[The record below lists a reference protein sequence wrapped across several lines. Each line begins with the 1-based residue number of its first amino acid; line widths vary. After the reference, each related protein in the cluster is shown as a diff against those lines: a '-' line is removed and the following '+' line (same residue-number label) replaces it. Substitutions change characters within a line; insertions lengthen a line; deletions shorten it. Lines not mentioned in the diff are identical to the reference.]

1 MSNSKDAVRKILD
14 AVKADKRTSLT
25 APEGKLVCDAYGIP
39 VPKEGVAKSAAEAA
53 KIATDMGFPVVMK
66 IVSPDILH
74 KTEAGGVMVG
84 VKTAADA
91 EKNYATILANAKKYK
106 ADAKIEGIQVQQML
120 LGGQEVIIG
129 AVTDGSFGKLV
140 AFGLGG
146 VLVEVLKDI
155 TFRLAPATKEDALSM
170 LDGIQAHEML
180 KGVRGS
186 DPANRDAIADI
197 IVNVSKLITDF
208 PEIAEM
214 DLNPVFATKSNAIAA
229 DVRIVV
235 DFEPK
240 PPRPRPNHDDIV
252 RQMNRIMKPKSVAVI
267 GASAENGK
275 IGNSVMKNL
284 INGGYKGEI
293 YPIHPKADEIMGKKV
308 YKSVKD
314 VPGEV
319 DIAVF
324 AIPANFVAGAL
335 IECGEKKVV
344 GAILIPSGYAETGNI
359 KGQEEIQAIGQKYG
373 IRLMGPNIY
382 GFYYTHANLCATFCT
397 AYDVK
402 GSAALSSQS
411 GGIGMAIIGFSRS
424 AKMGVSAIV
433 GLGNKSDI
441 DEDDLLTFF
450 EQDDNTQIIA
460 QHCED
465 LKDGRAFA
473 EVAKRVS
480 KKKPIVVLK
489 AGRTSA
495 GAKAA
500 SSHTGALAGN
510 DKIYEDVFNQS
521 GVIRARSLRDML
533 EFARG
538 IPVLPTPKGE
548 NVVIITG
555 AGGSGVLLSDA
566 CIDNNLQA
574 DDDPA
579 GSRCGVPQVHPAV
592 RRGRQPGR
600 HHRRRA
606 ADHLRQHRQ
615 ARARR
620 PAHPFADPRLLAH
633 HRDAADGV
641 CEEHGRGEERDEGQG
656 HREAD
661 RGLAGRRH
669 RGRGSRRLSLPERHR
684 RLRLLDRNSGRG
696 ARREVQV
703 GARRGPAVS
712 VNSSHSG
719 MRASRGP
726 GMRIPGSRC
735 ARTGMHGNQARFAFQ
750 PSRCHRPIQRR
761 GDGEAGAGRQ
771 RIDHEILKSG
781 MPARRPELQN
791 LDHADH
797 HDGDRCREQPV
808 PRIGQA
814 EASPTRTKA
823 SACSPSWPRSE
834 CGRKRGG
841 PSVAKVT
848 AAARSQAMI
857 LRMMVIATG

>member
-1 MSNSKDAVRKILD
+1 MSSSKDAVRKILD
-14 AVKADKRTSLT
+14 VVKSDKRTSLT

-39 VPKEGVAKSAAEAA
+39 VPKEGVAKSASEAA
-53 KIATDMGFPVVMK
+53 KIATGMGFPVVMK

-74 KTEAGGVMVG
+74 KTEAGGVIVG
-84 VKTAADA
+84 VKTAADV

-106 ADAKIEGIQVQQML
+106 SDAKIEGIQVQQML

-155 TFRLAPATKEDALSM
+155 TFRLAPASKQDALSM

-186 DPANRDAIADI
+186 DPVNRDAIADI
-197 IVNVSKLITDF
+197 IVNVSRLITDF

-214 DLNPVFATKSNAIAA
+214 DLNPVFATKASAVAA

-235 DFEPK
+235 DFAPK
-240 PPRPRPNHDDIV
+240 APRPRPNHDDIV

-293 YPIHPKADEIMGKKV
+293 YPIHPKADEILGKKV

-314 VPGEV
+314 IPGEV

-324 AIPANFVAGAL
+324 AIPASLVAGAL

-344 GAILIPSGYAETGNI
+344 GAILIPSGYAETGNV

-538 IPVLPTPKGE
+538 VPVLPTPKGE

-566 CIDNNLQA
+566 CIDNKLSLMTIPPDLDTAFRKFIPPFGAAGNPVDITGGEPPITYVNTVKLGLE
-574 DDDPA
+574 DPRIHALILGYWHTIVTPPMVFARNMVEVKNEMKAKGIEKPIVASLA
-579 GSRCGVPQVHPAV
+579 GDIEVEE
-592 RRGRQPGR
+592 
-600 HHRRRA
+600 A
-606 ADHLRQHRQ
+606 ADYLYQNGIV
-615 ARARR
+615 AYAYSTEI
-620 PAHPFADPRLLAH
+620 PVAVLGAKYKWA
-633 HRDAADGV
+633 
-641 CEEHGRGEERDEGQG
+641 
-656 HREAD
+656 
-661 RGLAGRRH
+661 
-669 RGRGSRRLSLPERHR
+669 
-684 RLRLLDRNSGRG
+684 RG
-696 ARREVQV
+696 A
-703 GARRGPAVS
+703 G
-712 VNSSHSG
+712 
-719 MRASRGP
+719 
-726 GMRIPGSRC
+726 
-735 ARTGMHGNQARFAFQ
+735 
-750 PSRCHRPIQRR
+750 
-761 GDGEAGAGRQ
+761 
-771 RIDHEILKSG
+771 L
-781 MPARRPELQN
+781 L
-791 LDHADH
+791 
-797 HDGDRCREQPV
+797 
-808 PRIGQA
+808 
-814 EASPTRTKA
+814 
-823 SACSPSWPRSE
+823 
-834 CGRKRGG
+834 
-841 PSVAKVT
+841 
-848 AAARSQAMI
+848 
-857 LRMMVIATG
+857 

>member
-14 AVKADKRTSLT
+14 RVKADGRTSLT
-25 APEGKLVCDAYGIP
+25 APEGKLVCDAYGIA
-39 VPKEGVAKSAAEAA
+39 VPKEAVAKSAAEASR
-53 KIATDMGFPVVMK
+53 IAAEMGFPVVMK

-84 VKTAADA
+84 VKTAA
-91 EKNYATILANAKKYK
+91 EVERNYATILANAAKYK
-106 ADAKIEGIQVQQML
+106 SDARIEGVQVQQML
-120 LGGQEVIIG
+120 LGGQEVIVG

-155 TFRLAPATKEDALSM
+155 TFRLAPATRQDALSM

-186 DPANRDAIADI
+186 EPANRDAIADI
-197 IVNVSKLITDF
+197 IVNVSRLITDF
-208 PEIAEM
+208 PAIAEM
-214 DLNPVFATKSNAIAA
+214 DLNPVFATKTNAIAA

-235 DFEPK
+235 DFAPK
-240 PPRPRPNHDDIV
+240 PPRPRPHHDDIV
-252 RQMNRIMKPKSVAVI
+252 RQMNRIMKPKAVAVI
-267 GASAENGK
+267 GASAEAGK

-314 VPGEV
+314 VPGEI

-324 AIPANFVAGAL
+324 AIPANLVAQAL
-335 IECGEKKVV
+335 IECGEKQVV
-344 GAILIPSGYAETGNI
+344 GAILIPSGYAETGNM

-480 KKKPIVVLK
+480 KKKPVVVLK

-500 SSHTGALAGN
+500 SSHTGALAGD

-566 CIDNNLQA
+566 CVDNKLSLMTIPPDLDAAFRKFIPPFGAAGNPVDITGGEPPITYVNTVKLGLE
-574 DDDPA
+574 DPRIHALILGYWHTIVTPPMVFAKNMVEVKNAMKARGIEKPIVASLA
-579 GSRCGVPQVHPAV
+579 GDIEVEE
-592 RRGRQPGR
+592 
-600 HHRRRA
+600 A
-606 ADHLRQHRQ
+606 ADYLYQNGIV
-615 ARARR
+615 AYAYSTEI
-620 PAHPFADPRLLAH
+620 PVAVLGAKYKWA
-633 HRDAADGV
+633 
-641 CEEHGRGEERDEGQG
+641 
-656 HREAD
+656 
-661 RGLAGRRH
+661 
-669 RGRGSRRLSLPERHR
+669 
-684 RLRLLDRNSGRG
+684 RG
-696 ARREVQV
+696 A
-703 GARRGPAVS
+703 G
-712 VNSSHSG
+712 
-719 MRASRGP
+719 
-726 GMRIPGSRC
+726 
-735 ARTGMHGNQARFAFQ
+735 
-750 PSRCHRPIQRR
+750 
-761 GDGEAGAGRQ
+761 
-771 RIDHEILKSG
+771 L
-781 MPARRPELQN
+781 L
-791 LDHADH
+791 
-797 HDGDRCREQPV
+797 
-808 PRIGQA
+808 
-814 EASPTRTKA
+814 
-823 SACSPSWPRSE
+823 
-834 CGRKRGG
+834 
-841 PSVAKVT
+841 
-848 AAARSQAMI
+848 
-857 LRMMVIATG
+857 